1 MYKGERVMKTDLV
14 ISFTIP
20 KGAVKLLKVV
30 AEQNEVIKFD
40 LDTDKN
46 KLYLTTDIL
55 DFAEYSNDWDK
66 LSDFDEYLKEV
77 E

>member
-1 MYKGERVMKTDLV
+1 MKTDLV

-20 KGAVKLLKVV
+20 RGAAELLKIVAKQNKVV
-30 AEQNEVIKFD
+30 KFD
-40 LDTDKN
+40 LNPDKN

-66 LSDFDEYLKEV
+66 LADFDEYLKEV

>member
-1 MYKGERVMKTDLV
+1 MKTDLV

-66 LSDFDEYLKEV
+66 LADFDEYLKEV

>member
-1 MYKGERVMKTDLV
+1 MKTDLV

-20 KGAVKLLKVV
+20 RGAAELLKIVAKQNKVV
-30 AEQNEVIKFD
+30 KFD

-66 LSDFDEYLKEV
+66 LADFDEYLKEV